1 MIDKSILR
9 QYCIRIMAEVKQSY
23 LKQVTQFYFAPIWQ
37 SFFTIFYLLFFFYFI
52 VFHSGKIWLAFK
64 LITYTFGNSSEL
76 LGLSYLFL
84 GVVFLISLII
94 PFSVSV
100 YAILLLFEVWKET
113 TWEQSVR
120 LFVTALIIVTVPL
133 LIIVM
138 DDIIR
143 LVGSQPQLQEFIFL
157 NHIRL

>member
-1 MIDKSILR
+1 
-9 QYCIRIMAEVKQSY
+9 MAEAQKSY

-52 VFHSGKIWLAFK
+52 VFHSGKLWLAFK
-64 LITYTFGNSSEL
+64 FTLYTFGRSSDL

-84 GVVFLISLII
+84 GVVFLISLIV

-100 YAILLLFEVWKET
+100 YAILLLFEVWRET
-113 TWEQSVR
+113 DWEQSVK
-120 LFVTALIIVTVPL
+120 LFVTALIIITVPL

-143 LVGSQPQLQEFIFL
+143 LVASQPQLQEFVFL

>member
-1 MIDKSILR
+1 
-9 QYCIRIMAEVKQSY
+9 MAEVQKSY
-23 LKQVTQFYFAPIWQ
+23 LRQVTQFYFAPIWQ

-52 VFHSGKIWLAFK
+52 VFHSGKLWLAFK
-64 LITYTFGNSSEL
+64 FILFTFGNSSEL

-84 GVVFLISLII
+84 GVTFLISLIV

-100 YAILLLFEVWKET
+100 YAILLLFEIWQET
-113 TWEQSVR
+113 KWEQSVK
-120 LFVTALIIVTVPL
+120 LFVTALVIMTVPL

-143 LVGSQPQLQEFIFL
+143 LVASQPQLQEFVFL